1 MRHMLDTNIVSHLFK
16 RHPEVVSRMTC
27 LAPGDV
33 CISSIT
39 EAELLYGADKKKS
52 SRLKET
58 IREFLN
64 TITICDWDSDA
75 AATEA
80 LRHHM
85 RSTRAPLSLFDYGP
99 GVDALRS
106 ACEAETGLPAP
117 IQPAWPEL
125 EAAQ

>member
-75 AATEA
+75 AATYGE
-80 LRHHM
+80 LRATPRKERESDGGS
-85 RSTRAPLSLFDYGP
+85 RSTDRCTCYQSGNNDRY
-99 GVDALRS
+99 
-106 ACEAETGLPAP
+106 
-117 IQPAWPEL
+117 
-125 EAAQ
+125 